1 MCFIAFLILYPA
13 YDTVAIRWPKLKSP
27 ESFVADCEFLL
38 KNYPEQSSV
47 PADEWPTSIAEI
59 QPRHVLVKDGY
70 VDIVISTGGIG
81 DSWGVNRYPKRHRCC
96 SHIRTTNRKSPSLQ
110 IQVEMNL
117 RANHRRADKSHAK
130 MIKKCSLLVN
140 RPTSYPGSIS
150 ARFDLSDSAS
160 QKYIYY
166 SKVRFKFKW
175 GPAVANE
182 ERHPVKYY
190 VIFTPEDDP
199 DTEDID
205 ESEEIEFVGSKTIE
219 CGGAG
224 RGRRGQT

>member
-1 MCFIAFLILYPA
+1 
-13 YDTVAIRWPKLKSP
+13 
-27 ESFVADCEFLL
+27 
-38 KNYPEQSSV
+38 
-47 PADEWPTSIAEI
+47 
-59 QPRHVLVKDGY
+59 
-70 VDIVISTGGIG
+70 
-81 DSWGVNRYPKRHRCC
+81 
-96 SHIRTTNRKSPSLQ
+96 
-110 IQVEMNL
+110 MNL

-166 SKVRFKFKW
+166 VKFALSLSGGLQLRMKA
-175 GPAVANE
+175 PSCE
-182 ERHPVKYY
+182 TT

-205 ESEEIEFVGSKTIE
+205 ESEIEFVGSKTIE
-219 CGGAG
+219 CGGAKG
-224 RGRRGQT
+224 GAKGSNVIP